1 MTYRGRFA
9 PSPTGDLHEGSL
21 LAAVASWLRARQ
33 QGGAWLVR
41 VDDIDPPREVP
52 GSAASIQSTLAS
64 LALHPDEPVW
74 LQSTRHSAYRDAFE
88 SLRTAGLVYACW
100 CSRAD
105 LAATGGIHRGSCL
118 SPPCDREPAWR
129 LRAGDAVVAW
139 HDLVAGEQAW
149 PVADGGDFVVLR
161 ADGLWSYQLACAVDD
176 AAQGISE
183 VVRGRDLIDSTP
195 RQILLQRLLGLP
207 APAYAHLPLLVDTSG
222 GKLAKSTQAPAVD
235 ADGLPALRRT
245 LARLGLPGAPDEDAA
260 TMLGWALRRFDL
272 ASLAGKVAI
281 HMAEPL

>member
-1 MTYRGRFA
+1 MSYRGRFA

-21 LAAVASWLRARQ
+21 LAAVASWLQARQ
-33 QGGAWLVR
+33 QRGAWLVR

-74 LQSTRHSAYRDAFE
+74 LQSTRHDAYRDAFE

-118 SPPCDREPAWR
+118 SPPRDREPAWR
-129 LRAGDAVVAW
+129 LRVGDAVIEW
-139 HDLVAGEQAW
+139 HDLVAGRQAW
-149 PVADGGDFVVLR
+149 PVADGGDFVMLR

-176 AAQGISE
+176 AAQDISE

-207 APAYAHLPLLVDTSG
+207 TPAYAHLPLLVDARG
-222 GKLAKSTQAPAVD
+222 GKLAKSNHAPAVD

-245 LARLGLPGAPDEDAA
+245 LMRLAMPGAPDSDAA
-260 TMLGWALRRFDL
+260 TMLGWALPRFDL
-272 ASLAGKVAI
+272 GALTGKVAI

>member
-1 MTYRGRFA
+1 MWF
-9 PSPTGDLHEGSL
+9 
-21 LAAVASWLRARQ
+21 
-33 QGGAWLVR
+33 
-41 VDDIDPPREVP
+41 
-52 GSAASIQSTLAS
+52 
-64 LALHPDEPVW
+64 
-74 LQSTRHSAYRDAFE
+74 QSTRHAAYRDAFDR
-88 SLRTAGLVYACW
+88 LRRSGLVYACW

-118 SPPCDREPAWR
+118 SPPRDREPAWR
-129 LRAGDAVVAW
+129 LRVGDAVIAW
-139 HDLVAGEQAW
+139 HDLVAGPQAW

-195 RQILLQRLLGLP
+195 RQILLQRQLSLP
-207 APAYAHLPLLVDTSG
+207 TPAYAHLPLLVDASG
-222 GKLAKSTQAPAVD
+222 GKLAKSTHAPAVD
-235 ADGLPALRRT
+235 GLPTLRRT
-245 LARLGLPGAPDEDAA
+245 LARLGLPGAPDGDAA
-260 TMLGWALRRFDL
+260 TMLGWALPRFDL

>member
-1 MTYRGRFA
+1 MSYRGRFA

-52 GSAASIQSTLAS
+52 GSAASILSTLAS

-74 LQSTRHSAYRDAFE
+74 WQSSRDGAYGDAFE

-105 LAATGGIHRGSCL
+105 LAASGGIHRGSCL
-118 SPPCDREPAWR
+118 SPPRDRPPAWR
-129 LRAGDAVVAW
+129 LRVGDEVIAW
-139 HDLVAGEQAW
+139 HDLVAGRQAW
-149 PVADGGDFVVLR
+149 PVADGGDFVVMR

-176 AAQGISE
+176 AAQGINE

-195 RQILLQRLLGLP
+195 RQILLQQRLGLP
-207 APAYAHLPLLVDTSG
+207 TPAYAHLPLLVDASG
-222 GKLAKSTQAPAVD
+222 GKLAKSTHAPAVD
-235 ADGLPALRRT
+235 AAGLPALRRT
-245 LARLGLPGAPDEDAA
+245 LARLGLAGAPEGDAA
-260 TMLGWALRRFDL
+260 TMLGWAAPRFDL
-272 ASLAGKVAI
+272 ASLTGKVAI

>member
-33 QGGAWLVR
+33 HHGTWLVR
-41 VDDIDPPREVP
+41 VDDIDPPREVS
-52 GSAASIQSTLAS
+52 GSAASIQSTLTS
-64 LALHPDEPVW
+64 LSLHPDEPVW
-74 LQSTRHSAYRDAFE
+74 FQSARHDAYHHAFLK
-88 SLRTAGLVYACW
+88 LRTSGLAYACW

-105 LAATGGIHRGSCL
+105 LAAAGGIHRGPCR
-118 SPPCDREPAWR
+118 SPPRDRPPAWR
-129 LRAGDAVVAW
+129 LRVGDAVIEW
-139 HDLVAGEQAW
+139 LDLVSGPQAW
-149 PVADGGDFVVLR
+149 PMADGGDFVVLR

-195 RQILLQRLLGLP
+195 RQILLQRLLDLP
-207 APAYAHLPLLVDTSG
+207 TPAYAHLPLLVGVTGS
-222 GKLAKSTQAPAVD
+222 KLAKSTHAPAVD
-235 ADGLPALRRT
+235 TDGLPALRRT
-245 LARLGLPGAPDEDAA
+245 LARLGMPGAPEGDAA
-260 TMLGWALRRFDL
+260 TMLGWALPRFDL
-272 ASLAGKVAI
+272 ASVADKVAI

>member
-1 MTYRGRFA
+1 MSYRGRFA

-33 QGGAWLVR
+33 QGGTWLVR

-52 GSAASIQSTLAS
+52 GSTASILSTLAS

-74 LQSTRHSAYRDAFE
+74 LQSTREGTYRDAFQ
-88 SLRTAGLVYACW
+88 SLRAGGLVYECW

-105 LAATGGIHRGSCL
+105 LAAGGGVHHGSCL
-118 SPPCDREPAWR
+118 SPPRDRQPAWR
-129 LRAGDAVVAW
+129 LRVGDAVIAW
-139 HDLVAGEQAW
+139 HDLVAGRQTW

-161 ADGLWSYQLACAVDD
+161 ADRLWSYQLACAVDD

-207 APAYAHLPLLVDTSG
+207 APAYAHLPLLVDASG
-222 GKLAKSTQAPAVD
+222 GKLAKSTHAPAVD

-245 LARLGLPGAPDEDAA
+245 LTRLGLPGAPDSDAA
-260 TMLGWALRRFDL
+260 TMLCWALPRFDL
-272 ASLAGKVAI
+272 ASLTGKVAI

>member
-1 MTYRGRFA
+1 MSYRGRFA

-41 VDDIDPPREVP
+41 VDDIDPPREVT
-52 GSAASIQSTLAS
+52 GSTASILSTLAS

-74 LQSTRHSAYRDAFE
+74 LQSTRDGAYRDAFE
-88 SLRTAGLVYACW
+88 SLRAGGLVYECW

-105 LAATGGIHRGSCL
+105 LAADGGIHRGSCL
-118 SPPCDREPAWR
+118 SPPRDRQPAWR
-129 LRAGDAVVAW
+129 LRVGDAVIAW
-139 HDLVAGEQAW
+139 HDLVAGRQAW
-149 PVADGGDFVVLR
+149 PVADGGDFIVLR
-161 ADGLWSYQLACAVDD
+161 ADRLWSYQLACAVDD

-207 APAYAHLPLLVDTSG
+207 TPAYAHLPLLVDATGS
-222 GKLAKSTQAPAVD
+222 KLAKSTHAPAVD
-235 ADGLPALRRT
+235 AAGLPALRRT
-245 LARLGLPGAPDEDAA
+245 LSRLGMPGAPEGDAA
-260 TMLGWALRRFDL
+260 AMLGWALPRFEPAL
-272 ASLAGKVAI
+272 FAGKVAI